1 MSSKIL
7 VAALST
13 ATFSVIY
20 SSNVIA
26 PLVTGMAAEF
36 GTSAGGIGVV
46 AAAYALPGV
55 VTGALAGPFADRYG
69 RRPFLVGGALIVGIG
84 TILSAL
90 APTLLLVTLLRGAAG
105 VGAAVILPNTMAT
118 VADHFDLSRRA
129 RIISIVFT
137 ANTLGGI
144 VGITGSGIV
153 AQHYGWRAALALAG
167 LLAFGAAITTALAPL
182 RRAPRTE
189 VAFLSPIRR
198 VLTDRSA
205 LALLASNYLGA
216 TALQTW
222 TLFSVVF
229 FERTY
234 GLARD
239 VASTYA
245 LTLGAGMLLGT
256 QFGPNLVGRI
266 GPRASLAA
274 SLGGY
279 GLMLAAI
286 TSLQPAL
293 TVAVGAVF
301 LAAILYGLRATSNAV
316 LMTQQVTAARS
327 TVLGLSQTTV
337 AMANTTSAT
346 AGGLA
351 LDTVGFP
358 GIGLLCLV
366 TAVSSAVI
374 VMKLVDETDR
384 AGTTEGAG
392 PVIPTT

>member
-1 MSSKIL
+1 MSSKVL

-26 PLVTGMAAEF
+26 PLVTGMAADF
-36 GTSAGGIGVV
+36 GTSAGSIGVV
-46 AAAYALPGV
+46 AAAYALPGI

-84 TILSAL
+84 TVLSAFG
-90 APTLLLVTLLRGAAG
+90 PSLLLVTLLRGVAG
-105 VGAAVILPNTMAT
+105 VGAAVVLPNMMAT
-118 VADHFDLSRRA
+118 VADHFGASRRA
-129 RIISIVFT
+129 RIISIIFT

-144 VGITGSGIV
+144 VGITGTGIV
-153 AQHYGWRAALALAG
+153 AQHYGWRIALALAG
-167 LLAFGAAITTALAPL
+167 LLAFGAAIATALAPL
-182 RRAPRTE
+182 RRAPRTD

-198 VLTDRSA
+198 VLADRSA
-205 LALLASNYLGA
+205 LSLLASNYLGA
-216 TALQTW
+216 TALQAW
-222 TLFSVVF
+222 TLFMVVF

-245 LTLGAGMLLGT
+245 LSLGAGMLLGT

-279 GLMLAAI
+279 GIVLAAI

-293 TVAVGAVF
+293 SLAVGAVF
-301 LAAILYGLRATSNAV
+301 VAATLYGLRATSNAV
-316 LMTQQVTAARS
+316 LMTEQVPAARS
-327 TVLGLSQTTV
+327 TVLGLSATTV
-337 AMANTTSAT
+337 AAANTTSAT
-346 AGGLA
+346 AGGVA
-351 LDTVGFP
+351 LDMLGFP

-366 TAVSSAVI
+366 SAVSSALI
-374 VMKLVDETDR
+374 VMRLVDETER

-392 PVIPTT
+392 PIIPTT